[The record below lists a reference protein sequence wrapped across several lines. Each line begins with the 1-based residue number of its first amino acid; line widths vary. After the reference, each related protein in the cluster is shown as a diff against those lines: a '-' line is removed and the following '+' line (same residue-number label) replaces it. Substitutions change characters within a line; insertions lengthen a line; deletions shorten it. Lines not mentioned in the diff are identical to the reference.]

1 MTRTKRNT
9 QARPFQSLTTAAI
22 AKVEVLRDVALER
35 AGEARARTTAALT
48 HLERAFQQRVSK
60 AAARMGVST
69 AKEVRALARQV
80 AELEARVAKLR
91 RARA

>member
-1 MTRTKRNT
+1 MTRTKRNSK
-9 QARPFQSLTTAAI
+9 ARTLQNLKNAALVKI
-22 AKVEVLRDVALER
+22 EAARDSAMQR
-35 AGEARARTTAALT
+35 AGEVRARTAVVLT
-48 HLERAFQQRVSK
+48 GLERAFQQRISK
-60 AAARMGVST
+60 AAVRLGVPT

>member
-1 MTRTKRNT
+1 MTRTKRNAQSRT
-9 QARPFQSLTTAAI
+9 LQNFRKAAVAKARAVRATAIEQAVVARAKTTA
-22 AKVEVLRDVALER
+22 VMTQLE
-35 AGEARARTTAALT
+35 
-48 HLERAFQQRVSK
+48 HAFQQRIAK
-60 AAARMGVST
+60 AAARIGVPT

>member
-9 QARPFQSLTTAAI
+9 QARRIDTLRKAAMS
-22 AKVEVLRDVALER
+22 KVAALR
-35 AGEARARTTAALT
+35 AGAIEGAGIARAKAAATLT
-48 HLERAFQQRVSK
+48 QLDKAFQQRVAK
-60 AAARMGVST
+60 AAARIGVPT